1 MVLTAAAAAGTVL
14 YVDDD
19 ASPGGTGANLETAQ
33 RFLQEALLAAAV
45 PSLDVTEIR
54 IARGLY
60 RPDRDENFPDGSA
73 DDEASFVLL
82 DGVSIYGGYA
92 GPGAA
97 DPDARDATLYET
109 VLSGDLD
116 GDGVAGINDLL
127 LLLADWG

>member
-1 MVLTAAAAAGTVL
+1 MPRPAAPARTGRRPI
-14 YVDDD
+14 
-19 ASPGGTGANLETAQ
+19 ASS
-33 RFLQEALLAAAV
+33 QEALLAAAV

-60 RPDRDENFPDGSA
+60 RRDRDENFPDGSA
-73 DDEASFVLL
+73 DDEASFVPL